1 MIKVL
6 ELKTRAKEAQVT
18 PWFPCSAW
26 EPKPSTLRVPIDP
39 NCQRYRARHGDE
51 DGAPFSL

>member
-26 EPKPSTLRVPIDP
+26 EPKPSTLRVPIDA
-39 NCQRYRARHGDE
+39 NCQRSRARHGDE